1 MNKYKEGKY
10 NKLIEL
16 GKFDDEK
23 IDNIIDSMIKSSIKS
38 DTEKNRQTDVDYDF
52 IKDLFKNNSSCI
64 YCNCKWSTG
73 DKRPTLER
81 IDNDLGH
88 LKNNCVLACYN
99 CNITRQDKYTFSEF
113 KEFTNNQTDTEDDR
127 QNIYLYEGLPLIAR
141 KSRKDKKIVN
151 SDYYIVESF
160 NNNKVVISC
169 IEQVLNEEKE
179 KITLDISKQTDINLL
194 LDLFLV
200 RYCMTTHKA
209 QGETIPDKY
218 TIHEFNK
225 MSQELKFTA
234 ATRTTNY
241 KNVFISL

>member
-1 MNKYKEGKY
+1 MLENQ
-10 NKLIEL
+10 
-16 GKFDDEK
+16 EK
-23 IDNIIDSMIKSSIKS
+23 I
-38 DTEKNRQTDVDYDF
+38 
-52 IKDLFKNNSSCI
+52 
-64 YCNCKWSTG
+64 
-73 DKRPTLER
+73 
-81 IDNDLGH
+81 
-88 LKNNCVLACYN
+88 
-99 CNITRQDKYTFSEF
+99 
-113 KEFTNNQTDTEDDR
+113 
-127 QNIYLYEGLPLIAR
+127 
-141 KSRKDKKIVN
+141 KKIVN